1 MAKAKDQP
9 KGLQGIPR
17 KWQRVFNT
25 LAPRAL
31 TKALEQSARNARH
44 KSLRRNFGPARAVQH
59 EIKMARK
66 ELRRKRETPVG
77 RPIPNMVTSRIELLK
92 ARKNSWARDIA
103 YRPHQGKQERER
115 RAH

>member
-1 MAKAKDQP
+1 MAKAKDWP

-17 KWQRVFNT
+17 KWQRIGNAT
-25 LAPRAL
+25 APRAL
-31 TKALEQSARNARH
+31 TRALEETARNRRR

-77 RPIPNMVTSRIELLK
+77 NLGHMVTSREQLLQV
-92 ARKNSWARDIA
+92 RKLGITAVS
-103 YRPHQGKQERER
+103 YRPHRSAKRGG
-115 RAH
+115 